1 MKLFLPLLLM
11 LAAVVCG
18 WGQTPAKTA
27 PKGALVNIQDA
38 IVGTADGQAAAKRLE
53 AEFGPRKAKL
63 DQEKEAIDATQKR
76 LDEDKTLSEEDRKKL
91 SKDLADKTVLFN
103 VETDQD
109 DSDLEQAQNKV
120 VSDIGRKMVAVIVE
134 VASASGYAMVFDVST
149 SRAPLLYAE
158 NATDITSDVIRI
170 YDNRWHRP

>member
-1 MKLFLPLLLM
+1 M
-11 LAAVVCG
+11 LAAGVCG
-18 WGQTPAKTA
+18 WGQTAAKTP
-27 PKGALVNIQDA
+27 PKVALVNIQDA

-120 VSDIGRKMVAVIVE
+120 LREIGKKMVAVIVE
-134 VASASGYAMVFDVST
+134 VSSASGYAMVFDVST

-158 NATDITSDVIRI
+158 NATDITSDVIRV
-170 YDNRWHRP
+170 YDIRTAAR

>member
-1 MKLFLPLLLM
+1 VQRIARTFFDPRQI
-11 LAAVVCG
+11 AVTVLG
-18 WGQTPAKTA
+18 N
-27 PKGALVNIQDA
+27 L
-38 IVGTADGQAAAKRLE
+38 VGTADGQAAAKRLE

>member
-1 MKLFLPLLLM
+1 M
-11 LAAVVCG
+11 LAAGVCG
-18 WGQTPAKTA
+18 WGQAPAKTA
-27 PKGALVNIQDA
+27 PKVALVNIQDA

-63 DQEKEAIDATQKR
+63 DREKESIDAIQKR
-76 LDEDKTLSEEDRKKL
+76 LDDDKTLSDDDRQKL

-120 VSDIGRKMVAVIVE
+120 LREIGKKMVAVIVE

-158 NATDITSDVIRI
+158 NATDITSDVIRV
-170 YDNRWHRP
+170 YDKMAAAQ

>member
-1 MKLFLPLLLM
+1 M

-27 PKGALVNIQDA
+27 PKVALVNIQDA

>member
-1 MKLFLPLLLM
+1 M
-11 LAAVVCG
+11 LAAGVCG
-18 WGQTPAKTA
+18 WGQAPAKTA
-27 PKGALVNIQDA
+27 PKVALVNIQDA
-38 IVGTADGQAAAKRLE
+38 IIGTADGQTAAKRLE
-53 AEFGPRKAKL
+53 EEFGPRKAKL
-63 DQEKEAIDATQKR
+63 DREKESIDAIQKR
-76 LDEDKTLSEEDRKKL
+76 LDDDKTLSDDDRQKL

-120 VSDIGRKMVAVIVE
+120 LREIGKKMVAVIVE

-158 NATDITSDVIRI
+158 NATDITSDVIRV
-170 YDNRWHRP
+170 YDKMAAAQ

>member
-1 MKLFLPLLLM
+1 M
-11 LAAVVCG
+11 LAAGVCG
-18 WGQTPAKTA
+18 WGQAPAKTA
-27 PKGALVNIQDA
+27 PKVALVNIQDA
-38 IVGTADGQAAAKRLE
+38 IIGTADGQAAAKRLE
-53 AEFGPRKAKL
+53 DEFGPRKAKL
-63 DQEKEAIDATQKR
+63 DREKESIDAIQKR
-76 LDEDKTLSEEDRKKL
+76 LDDDKTLSDDDRQKL

-120 VSDIGRKMVAVIVE
+120 LREIGKKMVAVIVE

-158 NATDITSDVIRI
+158 NATDITSDVIRV
-170 YDNRWHRP
+170 YDKMAAAQ

>member
-1 MKLFLPLLLM
+1 MKLFLPVLSM

-18 WGQTPAKTA
+18 WGQTAVKTP
-27 PKGALVNIQDA
+27 PKVALVNIQDA
-38 IVGTADGQAAAKRLE
+38 IIGTADGQAAAKRLE
-53 AEFGPRKAKL
+53 DEFGPRKAKL
-63 DQEKEAIDATQKR
+63 DQEKQSIDAIQKR
-76 LDEDKTLSEEDRKKL
+76 MDEDKTLSGDDRQKI

-120 VSDIGRKMVAVIVE
+120 LREIGKKMVAVIVE

-158 NATDITSDVIRI
+158 NATDITSDVIRV
-170 YDNRWHRP
+170 YDKRAAAQ

>member
-1 MKLFLPLLLM
+1 M
-11 LAAVVCG
+11 LAAGVCG
-18 WGQTPAKTA
+18 WGQAPAKTA
-27 PKGALVNIQDA
+27 PKVALVNIQDA
-38 IVGTADGQAAAKRLE
+38 IIGTADGQAAAKRLE
-53 AEFGPRKAKL
+53 DEFGPRKAKL
-63 DQEKEAIDATQKR
+63 DREKESIDAIQKR
-76 LDEDKTLSEEDRKKL
+76 LDDDKTLSDDDRQKL

>member
-1 MKLFLPLLLM
+1 M

-18 WGQTPAKTA
+18 WGQTPARTA
-27 PKGALVNIQDA
+27 PKVALVNIQDA

-53 AEFGPRKAKL
+53 EEFGPRKAKL
-63 DQEKEAIDATQKR
+63 DQEKEAIDAMQKR

-91 SKDLADKTVLFN
+91 SKDLSDKTVLFN

-120 VSDIGRKMVAVIVE
+120 LSDIGRKMVAVIAE
-134 VASASGYAMVFDVST
+134 VASASGYAVVFDVST

-158 NATDITSDVIRI
+158 NATDITSDAIRV
-170 YDNRWHRP
+170 YNRQAAR

>member
-1 MKLFLPLLLM
+1 M
-11 LAAVVCG
+11 LAAGVCG
-18 WGQTPAKTA
+18 WGQTAAKTP
-27 PKGALVNIQDA
+27 PKVALVNIQDA
-38 IVGTADGQAAAKRLE
+38 IIGTADGQAAAKRLE
-53 AEFGPRKAKL
+53 EEFGPRKAKL